1 MEESDSGPGFNFAD
15 EDVEN
20 EEENGGAQF
29 HFSDDED
36 EQPGNLNIS
45 SDEGNESDD
54 EDVKAFLD
62 ELRKLYHKKRH
73 DKSTDNETSGSQQ
86 ISLNQEQQNNPT
98 KSPKRA
104 GKSPKKGSRLSFLME
119 QNTKKK
125 EDQLKDGGKEEKKKR
140 KKMSKAELEARID
153 QLNAKPNEN
162 KVKDE
167 LEKEEREAAKERKEK
182 RVQQFQKRAS
192 EAIISYIKNCFK
204 NEDES
209 DDKIPKE
216 EFEEILRNI
225 GLLQRPNEKVKNIKG
240 DAYYLDKNEILSIES
255 DQWKEDD
262 VSNPEPLYSKS
273 AACDAIISAYEQEKD
288 NKFSKYVKDQLAF
301 ASINGL
307 FVKKEPPKV
316 EVEQSEEDMM
326 KKEDFRQN
334 EDYIQK
340 TKQSVDNVI
349 KQFIQDAFKPTED
362 KDEITE
368 EELSTALYKLGLI
381 DTYKEP
387 PKEPSTEKDNRRLRE
402 KIRQNNEKKE
412 GNNPKIDVNK
422 AAYLS
427 EKLSEWRVG
436 DSKNYR
442 QEQVKTDI
450 GDAFTSVEK
459 TAFTREVKLRLTIS
473 IANGRHKMFKKEQD
487 NEVKEKS
494 KVRLTPEELD
504 KLVKPKGDPKD
515 LEEKKERIKKI
526 KKEEAERSEREKK
539 RRERAKEEANRS
551 FTGFSKGSLK
561 CLQKGKNK
569 DWEKPLEERDLQ
581 KANEN
586 REKIAN
592 AQKPTSP
599 KKVTRSKEELEDFHK
614 RLEESNQKIR
624 ERAERRKKLYEDKQA
639 PPRFSYAQFEKN
651 KGFLYSDVQRPR
663 GWEDYIKRREEARRK
678 QEEKKEAEEKVYDPY
693 LPSSRK
699 SASSLSSFSTLKQES
714 QKDHESHEL
723 LIDDDDIVDPM

>member
-15 EDVEN
+15 EVAEP
-20 EEENGGAQF
+20 EEEGGAQF

-45 SDEGNESDD
+45 SDEGNESED

-62 ELRKLYHKKRH
+62 ELRKLYKKKRSE
-73 DKSTDNETSGSQQ
+73 KGNENEASESQHF
-86 ISLNQEQQNNPT
+86 SFNNDQNNT

-119 QNTKKK
+119 QNTIKK
-125 EDQLKDGGKEEKKKR
+125 EDKQKDEEKGEKKKR
-140 KKMSKAELEARID
+140 KKMSKAQLEERIN
-153 QLNAKPNEN
+153 QLNARPNEN
-162 KVKDE
+162 KVKDQ
-167 LEKEEREAAKERKEK
+167 LEKEEKEAEKERKEK

-192 EAIISYIKNCFK
+192 EAIIAYIKNCFK
-204 NEDES
+204 GEEDSE
-209 DDKIPKE
+209 DKVPKE
-216 EFEEILRNI
+216 ELEEILRNI
-225 GLLQRPNEKVKNIKG
+225 GLLQRPNEKMKNIKG

-262 VSNPEPLYSKS
+262 VGNPEPLFSKE
-273 AACDAIISAYEQEKD
+273 AACDAIVSAYEQEG
-288 NKFSKYVKDQLAF
+288 NSKFSKYVKDQLAF

-316 EVEQSEEDMM
+316 EVEESEEDIA
-326 KKEDFRQN
+326 KREDFRQN

-349 KQFIQDAFKPTED
+349 KQYIQDAFKPTEG

-381 DTYKEP
+381 DTYKDP
-387 PKEPSTEKDNRRLRE
+387 PKEQSQEKDNKRLRE

-422 AAYLS
+422 AVYLS
-427 EKLSEWRVG
+427 EKLPEWRN
-436 DSKNYR
+436 DSTKSYN

-459 TAFTREVKLRLTIS
+459 TNFTREVKLRLTIS
-473 IANGRHKMFKKEQD
+473 IANGRHKMFKKEQE

-515 LEEKKERIKKI
+515 LEEKKERIKQI
-526 KKEEAERSEREKK
+526 KKEDAERSERQKK
-539 RRERAKEEANRS
+539 RREKAKEDANKTY
-551 FTGFSKGSLK
+551 TGLSKESLK
-561 CLQKGKNK
+561 ILQKRC
-569 DWEKPLEERDLQ
+569 DKPLEERDLE

-592 AQKPTSP
+592 AQKQNSP
-599 KKVTRSKEELEDFHK
+599 KKTTRSKEEMDDLQK
-614 RLEESNQKIR
+614 RLENRNKEMR
-624 ERAERRKKLYEDKQA
+624 EKAERRKKLHEPKQE
-639 PPRFSYAQFEKN
+639 PPRQSYAQFERN
-651 KGFLYSDVQRPR
+651 KGFLYGDVQRPK
-663 GWEDYIKRREEARRK
+663 GWDDYIKRTQDARRK

-699 SASSLSSFSTLKQES
+699 SVSSLSSFSTLKQES

-723 LIDDDDIVDPM
+723 LIDDDNIMDPM